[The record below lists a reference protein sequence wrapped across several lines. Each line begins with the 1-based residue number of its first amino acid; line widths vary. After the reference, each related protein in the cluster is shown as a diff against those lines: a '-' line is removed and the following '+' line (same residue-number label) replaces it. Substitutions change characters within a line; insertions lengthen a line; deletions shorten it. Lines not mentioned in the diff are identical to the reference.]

1 MVQGRKES
9 HEVCYSP
16 NLAATDWPLK
26 QLLLLHG
33 GSLVD
38 PRLSRYSFF
47 HCPSTTLPEL
57 PIPIPPKR
65 DQPSSGDSSNS
76 YSEENIGDT
85 DYGFTDAV
93 EERRP
98 YFPNQKD
105 INDLIR
111 DLGLTK
117 SNAELLTSSLK
128 QWNLLD
134 ESVQVTDQ
142 IKRHQ
147 TFSSFF
153 SRQDGLY
160 FCNNVAGLF
169 EAIGISCNP
178 REWRL
183 YSSTVHSGA
192 SKPCCFTT
200 ETTTCLSLWLTL
212 CISNRTKPV
221 SRCCW
226 VPWSMSSMD
235 GRSLESSKWCHSW
248 WVFEAV
254 LRNVLVSFVSGTAV
268 TLAHYHRKDWPQL
281 TKFSVEKSNVK
292 WVPLIEPQKMLI
304 PPLHIKL
311 DLIKQ
316 FLTALDKEPAAFKYL
331 QVLFPKLSVVK
342 VKAGIFVGPQI
353 KKIVEC
359 DEFAKLLSSKQKTA
373 WNSFVAVVHGFLGNH
388 KAENYLQLVQ
398 TLIKNYA
405 KMGYR
410 RSLKVHTLDAHPDK
424 FKKNMGAYSE
434 E

>member
-1 MVQGRKES
+1 MTFAIPRIWRQPTDHAGN
-9 HEVCYSP
+9 CYFCM
-16 NLAATDWPLK
+16 
-26 QLLLLHG
+26 
-33 GSLVD
+33 VD
-38 PRLSRYSFF
+38 PTKRRTGKNAPQIVYPDIPSSIAPVT
-47 HCPSTTLPEL
+47 HCPEL
-57 PIPIPPKR
+57 PIPTPPKR
-65 DQPSSGDSSNS
+65 DQPSSGGSSKSDSQ
-76 YSEENIGDT
+76 EDIRDP

-221 SRCCW
+221 SRCC
-226 VPWSMSSMD
+226 
-235 GRSLESSKWCHSW
+235 
-248 WVFEAV
+248 
-254 LRNVLVSFVSGTAV
+254 
-268 TLAHYHRKDWPQL
+268 
-281 TKFSVEKSNVK
+281 
-292 WVPLIEPQKMLI
+292 
-304 PPLHIKL
+304 
-311 DLIKQ
+311 
-316 FLTALDKEPAAFKYL
+316 
-331 QVLFPKLSVVK
+331 
-342 VKAGIFVGPQI
+342 
-353 KKIVEC
+353 
-359 DEFAKLLSSKQKTA
+359 
-373 WNSFVAVVHGFLGNH
+373 
-388 KAENYLQLVQ
+388 
-398 TLIKNYA
+398 
-405 KMGYR
+405 
-410 RSLKVHTLDAHPDK
+410 
-424 FKKNMGAYSE
+424 
-434 E
+434 